1 MAMTPRAFRDDA
13 GSVSRSVPRPA
24 LAGLSALLLALLL
37 VAPALRA
44 APMLVPSPPQL
55 AASSWILMDA
65 RTGTMLVEH
74 EADQR
79 LPPASLTKM
88 MTDYIVATEIDE
100 GRIGLDDQVPISERA
115 WRMGGSKMFVKVG
128 SEVRLE
134 DLIRGIV
141 IQSGNDASVA
151 VAEYVAGSEPAFA
164 EMMNQ
169 QARALGMDNSH
180 FVNATG
186 MPAEDHYSTARD
198 LAILARALIR
208 DLPEHYQYYSERE
221 FTYGTDFQTGEPI
234 TQRNRNDLLWLD
246 QTVDGLKTGHT
257 EEAGYC
263 LVASA
268 ERDGMRLISVVLGTD
283 STRARARESQTL
295 LRYGFRFFDTQQI
308 YAGGEE
314 LERRRVWKGRADDV
328 ALGLPE
334 DLVLTLAQG
343 RYDDLEAS
351 MTLEPWIT
359 APIAR
364 GDRLGSIRVEL
375 DGEILHQGPLVAL
388 EEVEEAGF
396 LRRLWHGLQMFFTR
410 LFA

>member
-1 MAMTPRAFRDDA
+1 MAMTPRALPDDA
-13 GSVSRSVPRPA
+13 AAVPRSSFA
-24 LAGLSALLLALLL
+24 RLSVALLALVLL
-37 VAPALRA
+37 VPGLQA

-65 RTGTMLVEH
+65 RTGTVLVDH

-88 MTDYIVATEIDE
+88 MTDYIVATEIEE
-100 GRIGLDDQVPISERA
+100 GRVGLDDQVPISERA

-169 QARALGMDNSH
+169 QARALGMDNTH

-208 DLPEHYQYYSERE
+208 DLPEHYQYYAERE
-221 FTYGTDFQTGEPI
+221 FTYGTDFQSGAPI
-234 TQRNRNDLLWLD
+234 TQRNRNELLWLD
-246 QTVDGLKTGHT
+246 QTGDGLKTGHT

-268 ERDGMRLISVVLGTD
+268 QRDGMRLISVVLGTD
-283 STRARARESQTL
+283 SSRARARESQTL

-328 ALGLPE
+328 AVGLPE
-334 DLVLTLAQG
+334 DLVLTMVRG
-343 RYDDLEAS
+343 RYEDLEAS

-359 APIAR
+359 APVTP

-375 DGEILHQGPLVAL
+375 DGETLHEGPLVAL
-388 EEVEEAGF
+388 ENVEEAGF
-396 LRRLWHGLQMFFTR
+396 FRRLWDGLQMFFIR